1 MVKHPKEGVHAMAV
15 ETLDTEAAFTPHV
28 LHKKGLVIVDFW
40 APWCEGGGAIVREI
54 EGAAAACTPPAAVLR
69 VNVDQFP
76 GLAAAYDITAVPTL
90 LFFKDGHPLKR
101 IIGYTTQCEL
111 EKFLSTLE

>member
-1 MVKHPKEGVHAMAV
+1 MAV

-40 APWCEGGGAIVREI
+40 APWCEGGGAIVQEI
-54 EGAAAACTPPAAVLR
+54 EGA
-69 VNVDQFP
+69 
-76 GLAAAYDITAVPTL
+76 AAAYDITAVPTL

-101 IIGYTTQCEL
+101 IIGYTTQGEL